1 MKLPVN
7 YGNFL
12 LKKDSDKA
20 RFQHNKPIISLCVSA
35 VMVFAVTGAA
45 LNGLALAY
53 AHMTAPNQN
62 YDINYFNKAQKLSTD
77 VSKSLALYKD
87 ARPDDINAIKTVQ
100 VFSAKPAGVDIENI
114 KIDSK
119 KYIVTGSTTDMKLAN
134 EYLSKMNFGKER
146 EAAISNITTK
156 EDKSIFTITV
166 TEKAKQPK
174 AKQKKGG
181 AGK

>member
-87 ARPDDINAIKTVQ
+87 ARPDDINAIK
-100 VFSAKPAGVDIENI
+100 N
-114 KIDSK
+114 
-119 KYIVTGSTTDMKLAN
+119 
-134 EYLSKMNFGKER
+134 
-146 EAAISNITTK
+146 
-156 EDKSIFTITV
+156 
-166 TEKAKQPK
+166 
-174 AKQKKGG
+174 G
-181 AGK
+181 AGFQCKTCRSGY